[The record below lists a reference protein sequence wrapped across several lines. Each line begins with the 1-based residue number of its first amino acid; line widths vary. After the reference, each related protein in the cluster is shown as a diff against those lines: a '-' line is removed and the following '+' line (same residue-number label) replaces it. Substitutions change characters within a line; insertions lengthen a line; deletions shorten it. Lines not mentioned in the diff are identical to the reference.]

1 MHNTDDM
8 PVQHLGPC
16 PDGRRATFLLENGVF
31 VECDAAIARLL
42 GIDAAELCG
51 RGLASISPPRQA
63 DGSDSAGALAAR
75 IAAACGGLEQSFEW
89 RLWRGDRETLDV
101 LLRLEPARIDGRA
114 CLRGCLSDLGERRR
128 IENALRNVALGVS
141 GATDRDI
148 FQVIVR
154 YLAETLG
161 VDFAYV
167 GELSSGAPE
176 RINTL
181 AVYMDGK
188 ITGNTAYDLAGT
200 PCDNVVGK
208 RFYFIPR
215 DVQTLY
221 PGDNMLSRMNF
232 EGYAAYPLFG
242 AGGDALGLIAVVHRQ
257 PLSDREL
264 TESILKIFS
273 VRAAAE
279 LERRHAAAA
288 RGQLE
293 SQLRQAQKMEAIGHL
308 TGGIA
313 HDFNNILT
321 GVMGYV
327 VMAQEWQ
334 EAHGDEH
341 LRRYLERAQNS
352 VQRARDLI
360 QQMLTFSRGQ
370 HGEPRPL
377 ALAAVVGES
386 LDLLRSTLP
395 SSLELTLGCEPDL
408 PEIMADPVHVEQ
420 VLMNLCI
427 NARDAMQGSG
437 RLDITLRA
445 VTAAPGGVCAS
456 CRKPLRGRYV
466 ELAVGDSGPGISPE
480 VAERMFEPFFSTKGV
495 AKGSG
500 MGLSTVHGIVHEGG
514 GHILLDTESGRGS
527 IFRILLPPLATLPQA
542 APVTARGAAAKR
554 AGGRAPLHGT
564 VLLVDDDPD
573 VREFMAERLASWG
586 LGVSVCANAVEALD
600 HFMDVDAP
608 FDLLVVDQT
617 MPKMTGTEFAAL
629 VLERFPGLPVLLY
642 TGYSD
647 DLTEAQVQA
656 LGIRA
661 LVRKPVDDAAL
672 YALLAANLPPG
683 SPDPRA

>member
-1 MHNTDDM
+1 MHRSDDN
-8 PVQHLGPC
+8 PVQDIAAW
-16 PDGRRATFLLENGVF
+16 PDSRRAGFLFDGVL
-31 VECDAAIARLL
+31 VECDEAMARMLGMEAADLL
-42 GIDAAELCG
+42 GRDLAA
-51 RGLASISPPRQA
+51 ISPPQQP
-63 DGSDSAGALAAR
+63 DGGDSAKLLAAR
-75 IAAACGGLEQSFEW
+75 IDAARAGLPQSFEW
-89 RLWRGDRETLDV
+89 RLRRGNREALDV
-101 LLRLEPARIDGRA
+101 LLCLEPGWIDGRD
-114 CLRGCLSDLGERRR
+114 CLRGTLSDLGERRR
-128 IENALRNVALGVS
+128 IENALRKVALGVS

-167 GELSSGAPE
+167 GELAGGTPE

-188 ITGNTAYDLAGT
+188 ITANTAYDLAGT

-208 RFYFIPR
+208 RFYFVPR
-215 DVQTLY
+215 KVQALY
-221 PGDNMLSRMNF
+221 PGDNMLSRLKF

-242 AGGDALGLIAVVHRQ
+242 VGGDALGLIAVVHRK
-257 PLSDREL
+257 PLADREL

-279 LERRHAAAA
+279 LERRQADAA

-321 GVMGYV
+321 GVMGYI
-327 VMAQEWQ
+327 VMAGEWQ
-334 EAHGDEH
+334 EQHGDEH
-341 LRRYLERAQNS
+341 LRRYLDRAQNS

-360 QQMLTFSRGQ
+360 QQMLTFSRGR

-377 ALAAVVGES
+377 ALATVVGES
-386 LDLLRSTLP
+386 LDLLKSTLP
-395 SSLELTLGCEPDL
+395 SSLELTLDSEPDL
-408 PEIMADPVHVEQ
+408 PEVMADPVHVEQ

-437 RLDITLRA
+437 RLGIELRA
-445 VTAAPGGVCAS
+445 VTVAPGGVCAS
-456 CRKPLRGRYV
+456 CRKPLHGRYV
-466 ELAVGDSGPGISPE
+466 ELAVRDSGPGVSPD

-495 AKGSG
+495 GKGSG
-500 MGLSTVHGIVHEGG
+500 MGLPTVHGIVHEGG
-514 GHILLDTESGRGS
+514 GHILLDTERGRGS
-527 IFRILLPPLATLPQA
+527 TFRLLLPPLEPA
-542 APVTARGAAAKR
+542 ADTTPAPESSVAVRHS
-554 AGGRAPLHGT
+554 GGRAALDGT

-586 LGVSVCANAVEALD
+586 LEVSVCVNAVEALD
-600 HFMDVDAP
+600 YFMDVEAP
-608 FDLLVVDQT
+608 FDLVIVDQT

-629 VLERFPGLPVLLY
+629 VLERFPGLPVVLY

-672 YALLAANLPPG
+672 HALLSNSLLT
-683 SPDPRA
+683 

>member
-1 MHNTDDM
+1 MHNPDDA
-8 PVQHLGPC
+8 PVQEFARW
-16 PDGRRATFLLENGVF
+16 PDNRRATFLLDEVF
-31 VECDAAIARLL
+31 LECDALMARML
-42 GIDAAELCG
+42 GVETAELCG
-51 RGLASISPPRQA
+51 RNLAAISPPEQA
-63 DGSDSAGALAAR
+63 DGSDSAGILDER
-75 IAAACGGLEQSFEW
+75 IAAARAGLTQSFEW
-89 RLWRGDRETLDV
+89 RLRCGNRETVDV
-101 LLRLEPARIDGRA
+101 LLRLEPARVDGRS
-114 CLRGCLSDLGERRR
+114 CLRGYLSDLGERRR
-128 IENALRNVALGVS
+128 IEHALRNVALGVS

-167 GELSSGAPE
+167 GELSCGPPE

-188 ITGNTAYDLAGT
+188 ITPNTAYDLAGT

-208 RFYFIPR
+208 RFYFVPH
-215 DVQTLY
+215 DVQALY
-221 PGDNMLSRMNF
+221 PGDNMLSRMHF

-242 AGGDALGLIAVVHRQ
+242 TGGDALGLIAVVHRK
-257 PLSDREL
+257 PLADREL

-279 LERRHAAAA
+279 LERRHADAA

-293 SQLRQAQKMEAIGHL
+293 TQLRQAQKMEAIGHL

-321 GVMGYV
+321 GITGYI

-334 EAHGDEH
+334 EGHGDERLH
-341 LRRYLERAQNS
+341 RYLERAQNS

-377 ALAAVVGES
+377 ALAPVVGES
-386 LDLLRSTLP
+386 LGLLKSTLP
-395 SSLELTLGCEPDL
+395 SSLEFTLESDPEL
-408 PEIMADPVHVEQ
+408 PEVMADPVHVEQ
-420 VLMNLCI
+420 MLMNLCI

-437 RLDITLRA
+437 RLDLALRA
-445 VTAAPGGVCAS
+445 VTVAPGGVCAS
-456 CRKPLRGRYV
+456 CRKPLRGEFV
-466 ELAVGDSGPGISPE
+466 ELAVSDNGPGISPE

-495 AKGSG
+495 GKGSG
-500 MGLSTVHGIVHEGG
+500 MGLSTVHGIVHDGG
-514 GHILLDTESGRGS
+514 GHILLDTEAGHGS
-527 IFRILLPPLATLPQA
+527 TFRILLPPLATASENVSEPARDTGPQ
-542 APVTARGAAAKR
+542 R
-554 AGGRAPLHGT
+554 AGGRAPLHGK

-573 VREFMAERLASWG
+573 VREFMTDRLASWG
-586 LGVSVCANAVEALD
+586 LDVNVCANAVEALD
-600 HFMDVDAP
+600 YFMDVDVP

-629 VLERFPGLPVLLY
+629 VLERFPDLPVILY

-661 LVRKPVDDAAL
+661 LVRKPVDDAGF
-672 YALLAANLPPG
+672 YRLLEANLPP
-683 SPDPRA
+683 